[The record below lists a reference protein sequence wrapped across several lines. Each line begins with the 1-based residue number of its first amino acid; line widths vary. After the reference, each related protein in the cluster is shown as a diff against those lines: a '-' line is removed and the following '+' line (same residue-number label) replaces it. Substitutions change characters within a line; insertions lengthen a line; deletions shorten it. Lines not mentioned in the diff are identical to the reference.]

1 MMRFAT
7 IFTVLTLAV
16 VSSAFGHCQIPC
28 GIYDDEA
35 RLDMLGENI
44 STIEKAIKQVDELT
58 RAESPDYNQ
67 IVRWI
72 NVKDEHADD
81 ISDVVSW
88 YFLQQRIK
96 PVDEG
101 EGPPYE
107 DYMHKL
113 RLLHHMLVYSMKA
126 KQSMDLAN
134 VEKLRMLLGDFKKAY
149 LGEPESHEGHSH

>member
-1 MMRFAT
+1 MKRLSTMFT
-7 IFTVLTLAV
+7 ILTLAAA
-16 VSSAFGHCQIPC
+16 SGAFGHCQIPC

-35 RLDMLGENI
+35 RLDMIGENI
-44 STIEKAIKQVDELT
+44 ATIERAIKQVDELSV
-58 RAESPDYNQ
+58 AETPNYNQ

-81 ISDVVSW
+81 ISDIVSW

-96 PVDEG
+96 PVEAS
-101 EGPPYE
+101 EGPLHE

-134 VEKLRMLLGDFKKAY
+134 VEKLKMLLDDFRRAY
-149 LGEPESHEGHSH
+149 LGEPEGNKGRGH